1 MYIPRQMIV
10 KPYLITDS
18 LIASFWTAEILLQ
31 IWGVRV
37 AQFFSMRMPRV
48 AAAPLAAVHPSVAVI
63 LPIKGVDSCTE
74 QNIAAL
80 CRQHYP
86 NYRLIFSVES
96 INDPVVKL
104 IENISAGRSDGRVAL
119 VVAGAATDRGQKVH
133 NQLAAVAATTEDDQI
148 LAFMDADACPA
159 SDWLHALVTPLT
171 YGPHIGATTGYR
183 FYVPAG
189 PSGANDTLCVLN
201 SLVGS
206 LMGPYRRTMAWGGS
220 MAIRRA
226 DFFSYGV
233 DALWQG
239 ALSDDYALSYCV
251 RRKARTRIHFVPQC
265 LVASAASFNWHSL
278 NEFAVRQYRI
288 TRICAPRVWLAAI
301 SGALLFVFALLS
313 SLVITLEAVDFH
325 RTDFWIPLAVFLVI
339 YLLSCLRGYMLLR
352 GGRRLLPGHEPE
364 LKRARHYFIIGFP
377 LMQMVNAFF
386 ILRSAVGSRIVWR
399 GTEYQMN
406 GLGRTRIVTR

>member
-1 MYIPRQMIV
+1 MIV

-48 AAAPLAAVHPSVAVI
+48 AASPLAAVQPAVAVI

-74 QNIAAL
+74 RNIAAL
-80 CRQHYP
+80 CRQNYA

-96 INDPVVKL
+96 VHDPVVEL
-104 IENISAGRSDGRVAL
+104 IQGIAADRSDGRVEL

-133 NQLAAVAATTEDDQI
+133 NQLAAVAATGPEDQV
-148 LAFMDADACPA
+148 LAFMDADARPA
-159 SDWLHALVTPLT
+159 PDWLHALVTPLT

-189 PSGANDTLCVLN
+189 PSRANDTLCVLN

-226 DFFSYGV
+226 DFFTYGV
-233 DALWQG
+233 HDLWQG

-251 RRKARTRIHFVPQC
+251 RRKAGTRIHFVPQC
-265 LVASAASFNWHSL
+265 LVASAASLHWHSL

-313 SLVITLEAVDFH
+313 SLVISIEAVDFH
-325 RTDFWIPLAVFLVI
+325 RTDFWIPLAVFLSI

-364 LKRARHYFIIGFP
+364 LKRSRHYFILGFP
-377 LMQMVNAFF
+377 LMQIVNAFF
-386 ILRSAVGSRIVWR
+386 ILRSALGRRIVWR
-399 GTEYQMN
+399 GIEYQMN
-406 GLGRTRIVTR
+406 GLGKTRIIKP